1 MPSTSTLLIIFAC
14 ISFFLLICAY
24 MLKFYILSAYCLIAF
39 IIFIVFL
46 LTHTDDNKDDTK
58 DNKENKENKDNTD
71 NTGGSIV
78 EWTDEFKNSVINRF
92 PKKLNSKCTNC
103 IINSLEKIVEPDIQ
117 KVMRYIQNDY
127 YMTNLALQNCKH
139 ECT

>member
-1 MPSTSTLLIIFAC
+1 
-14 ISFFLLICAY
+14 

-46 LTHTDDNKDDTK
+46 LTHTDDTKTDNNDNK
-58 DNKENKENKDNTD
+58 DNKDNNDNKDNKD
-71 NTGGSIV
+71 NKNNTGGSIV
-78 EWTDEFKNSVINRF
+78 EWTDDFKNSVIYKF
-92 PKKLNSKCTNC
+92 PKKLNFKCTNC

>member
-1 MPSTSTLLIIFAC
+1 
-14 ISFFLLICAY
+14 

-46 LTHTDDNKDDTK
+46 LTHTDDTKDDTK
-58 DNKENKENKDNTD
+58 TDNKENKD

-78 EWTDEFKNSVINRF
+78 EWTDEFKNSVINQF

>member
-1 MPSTSTLLIIFAC
+1 
-14 ISFFLLICAY
+14 

-39 IIFIVFL
+39 IIFIVFF
-46 LTHTDDNKDDTK
+46 LTHTDDTQDDTK
-58 DNKENKENKDNTD
+58 TDNKDNKD

-78 EWTDEFKNSVINRF
+78 EWTDEFKNSVINQF

-103 IINSLEKIVEPDIQ
+103 IINSLVEPDIQ
-117 KVMRYIQNDY
+117 KVMRYIQNDH